1 MMRYAELPLHYGKA
15 PRWLF
20 KRMVKLSKLI
30 AEWIIEEYGEDE
42 FVKRMA
48 DPFFFQAFALV
59 VGFDWHSSG
68 TTTTLTGA
76 LRFALSDLPV
86 GIAGGKGKTAIKT
99 PELIENEGER
109 IGINFNRVEFLKKVS
124 RLTAKVDSACIQ
136 DGYALYHHVVLFSKS
151 SYAVIQQ
158 GMKVSKRKA
167 RRYHWLNPQ
176 QFLLEH
182 DIIGIRERKVLNLTG
197 KNNEEVR
204 KAMVDLARDLRFPS
218 RHEILAI
225 DLTKRDIEFFKAVKE
240 YSPSSF
246 EELLLFKGMGQKRL
260 RALALISNLI
270 YGNELDWNDPV
281 KYAFAHGGK
290 DGIPFPVDVE
300 VYDKNIRLLEDIL
313 RSNKAFG
320 VKALKR
326 LNEFV
331 GRRS

>member
-204 KAMVDLARDLRFPS
+204 KAMVDLARDLRLHS
-218 RHEILAI
+218 RHEILA
-225 DLTKRDIEFFKAVKE
+225 KK
-240 YSPSSF
+240 
-246 EELLLFKGMGQKRL
+246 
-260 RALALISNLI
+260 
-270 YGNELDWNDPV
+270 
-281 KYAFAHGGK
+281 
-290 DGIPFPVDVE
+290 
-300 VYDKNIRLLEDIL
+300 
-313 RSNKAFG
+313 
-320 VKALKR
+320 
-326 LNEFV
+326 
-331 GRRS
+331 